1 MRRRSKRNAADRS
14 PIIGI
19 TPDVER
25 IPPGSPQDGGEQ
37 ALFLFTRYSES
48 IVEAG
53 GIPLVLP
60 PTASRAAIRKVLSR
74 LDGLVISGGGFDIH
88 PKRYGEKPIEGLG
101 AIKGDRTDFELELI
115 DQALERELPVLGVCG
130 GAQAINVA
138 LGGTLYQDIPTQ
150 LPGALIHRQ
159 KSRGKPSGHW
169 IKIHE
174 GTQLRRIVRREKL
187 KVNSTHHQA
196 VKELG
201 KDLIVNATS
210 KDGLIEGIESPK
222 HPFLIGVQWH
232 PEALARKNAFQRK
245 IFISLISICRE
256 RVE

>member
-1 MRRRSKRNAADRS
+1 MKRRSKGSAADRS

-19 TPDVER
+19 TPDLER
-25 IPPGSPQDGGEQ
+25 IPPGSSRDEGEQ
-37 ALFLFTRYSES
+37 ALFLFIRYSEA
-48 IVEAG
+48 ILDAG

-60 PTASRAAIRKVLSR
+60 PMASRAAIRKVLSR

-88 PKRYGEKPIEGLG
+88 PKRYGEEPIEGLG

-115 DQALERELPVLGVCG
+115 DQALVRDLPVLGVCG

-138 LGGTLYQDIPTQ
+138 LGGSLYQDIPTQ
-150 LPGALIHRQ
+150 LAGALIHRE
-159 KSRGKPSGHW
+159 KSANQPSDHW
-169 IKIHE
+169 IKIHR
-174 GTQLRRIVRREKL
+174 GTQLRRIVRRENL

-201 KDLIVNATS
+201 RNLIVNATS

-245 IFISLISICRE
+245 IFISLISICRR